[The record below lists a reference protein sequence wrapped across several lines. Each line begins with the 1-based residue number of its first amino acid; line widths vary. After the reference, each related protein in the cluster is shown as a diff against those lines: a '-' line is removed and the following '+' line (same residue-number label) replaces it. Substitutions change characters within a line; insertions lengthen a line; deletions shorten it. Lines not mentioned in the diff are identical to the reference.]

1 MPTRKQE
8 STPDAVEAEGAGPSG
23 PRQVAAYEAALAR
36 YAAAVELLAR
46 QDFAAA
52 RDIFREVVRGV
63 TNEPELIQ
71 RARGYAA
78 LCERHLAPPAA
89 EPASADERYA
99 HAVYLSNAGDWEK
112 ALKLFDQV
120 LAEQPNSVRCLYARA
135 CTRALKGQ
143 TDRAVADLRQAIA
156 ADPRVRY
163 QAVNDPDFEK
173 VREEPAFID
182 IIEPTP
188 TPGP

>member
-8 STPDAVEAEGAGPSG
+8 STSDAVEQEGAGPSG
-23 PRQVAAYEAALAR
+23 PRQVAAYEAALTK
-36 YAAAVELLAR
+36 YAAAVELLGK
-46 QDFAAA
+46 QDFAGA

-63 TNEPELIQ
+63 TNEPELSQ
-71 RARGYAA
+71 RARGYAT
-78 LCERHLAPPAA
+78 LCERRLAPPTP
-89 EPASADERYA
+89 EPTSTDEVYA
-99 HAVYLSNAGDWEK
+99 QAVYLSNAGEWDK
-112 ALKLFDQV
+112 ALKLFDRV
-120 LAEQPNSVRCLYARA
+120 LADQPNSVRCLYARA
-135 CTRALKGQ
+135 CTWALKGQ

-163 QAVNDPDFEK
+163 QAVNDPDFER

-188 TPGP
+188 TPGA